1 MPFVVDASVVAS
13 WAFPD
18 EDSDVARKAF
28 ERVRADEAWA
38 PALWWFEL
46 RNTLLVGERRRRIS
60 EADVGAFLRQV
71 SRLSIFMNHEP
82 VEADVMRLARGHRL
96 TVYDAAYLEL
106 AMRMGSPVATLDRPL
121 LAACEAEG
129 LALI

>member
-106 AMRMGSPVATLDRPL
+106 AMRMGSLVATLDRPL